1 MKIKAIALKNIGP
14 YVGENSFDFSTDDH
28 NKNMILIGGK
38 NGAGKTTLFN
48 AIKTCLYGCVAY
60 GFESSNTR
68 YYHEIEKILN
78 ENEKNKK
85 GGQAQIVVKL
95 VLDDGKYNHIY
106 TFDRSWRIT
115 GKRIVEQ
122 FDLYKDSTVL
132 SQTDKGDFENYL
144 LQILPPNLFRFYFF
158 DGERISDFVFN
169 NNNNSDFKDAFLKLC
184 NLDTMEIIK
193 ENFKRVSRARTKGNN
208 NVAYEYEKCIEADN
222 LFADRVFAAE
232 EEYKE
237 ITVEIA
243 QIDDKLSSLEKAY
256 AKSGGITK
264 KEWKGMQEQIAKE
277 ELRRNNQR
285 KWLKDVAN
293 NVLPFIILRSQ
304 LENLKTQI
312 AAEHKA
318 QLDANMKTMIRT
330 PEIKTIIE
338 NVLFSVGIE
347 LANDVSE
354 RIIYEISGYSDTSSE
369 IKPVLNLSDNDRF
382 ELIGKINSLLAFDTG
397 RIKSAT
403 KDIDASLNH
412 VKRIR
417 KKMERS
423 SVENYEDYLQQKSDL
438 NEKRS
443 ELTQALLDIDRELQ
457 EYRAQKAISSS
468 NLIKAK
474 CNYEAYLKKRSI
486 NDISARALLAF
497 DELESLLYQRNIRL
511 VEEEFKM
518 SFSALINK
526 TDLIDGIHIDEN
538 LNVIPYK
545 NTTFS
550 ISELKQIIDKNGE
563 EHLIAQIG
571 LHAYEVFMGLDDPSN
586 SIVVLPVEVKKQLS
600 AGEKQIF
607 IMALYQAL
615 AKLNKIDVPYII
627 DTPFARID
635 KDHREK
641 ILEHFFMKLNGQV
654 IVLSTDEEIVGE
666 YQEIIHDAVSDTFV
680 LQHTETGTT
689 KVLANTYFG
698 GVL

>member
-68 YYHEIEKILN
+68 YYHEIEKFLN

-122 FDLYKDSTVL
+122 FDLYKDSTLL

-158 DGERISDFVFN
+158 DGERISDFVLN

-193 ENFKRVSRARTKGNN
+193 ENFKRVSRAKTKGNN

-264 KEWKGMQEQIAKE
+264 KAWKGMQEQIAKE

-293 NVLPFIILRSQ
+293 NVLPFVVLRSQ

-318 QLDANMKTMIRT
+318 QLDANMKTTIRT

-338 NVLFSVGIE
+338 NVLTSVGIE

-369 IKPVLNLSDNDRF
+369 IKPVLNLSDNDRL
-382 ELIGKINSLLAFDTG
+382 ELIAKINSLLAFDTG
-397 RIKSAT
+397 RIRSAT

-474 CNYEAYLKKRSI
+474 GNYEAYLKKRSI

-497 DELESLLYQRNIRL
+497 DELESLLYRRSIRL

-526 TDLIDGIHIDEN
+526 LDLIDGIHIDEN

-571 LHAYEVFMGLDDPSN
+571 LYAYEVFMGLKDPSN

-698 GVL
+698 GAL

>member
-85 GGQAQIVVKL
+85 GGQAQIVIKL
-95 VLDDGKYNHIY
+95 VLDDGKYNQIY

-115 GKRIVEQ
+115 GKRIVEK
-122 FDLYKDSTVL
+122 FDLYKDSTLL

-193 ENFKRVSRARTKGNN
+193 ENFKRVSRAKTKGNN

-264 KEWKGMQEQIAKE
+264 KAWKGMQEQIAKE

-293 NVLPFIILRSQ
+293 NVLPFVVLRSQ
-304 LENLKTQI
+304 LENLKIQI

-338 NVLFSVGIE
+338 NVLTSVGIE

-382 ELIGKINSLLAFDTG
+382 ELIARINSLLAFDTG

-474 CNYEAYLKKRSI
+474 SNYEAYLKKRSI

-497 DELESLLYQRNIRL
+497 DELESLLYRRSIRL

-526 TDLIDGIHIDEN
+526 PDLIDGIHIDEN

-571 LHAYEVFMGLDDPSN
+571 LYAYEVFMGLDDPSN

-698 GVL
+698 GAL

>member
-78 ENEKNKK
+78 ENEKHKK
-85 GGQAQIVVKL
+85 GGQAQIVIKL
-95 VLDDGKYNHIY
+95 VFDDGKDNHIY

-122 FDLYKDSTVL
+122 FDLYKDSALL

-193 ENFKRVSRARTKGNN
+193 ENFKRVSRAKTKGNN
-208 NVAYEYEKCIEADN
+208 NVEYEYEKCIEADN

-237 ITVEIA
+237 ITFEIA

-304 LENLKTQI
+304 LEDLKTQI
-312 AAEHKA
+312 TTEHKA

-338 NVLFSVGIE
+338 NVLSSVGIE

-354 RIIYEISGYSDTSSE
+354 RIIYEISGYSDASSE

-443 ELTQALLDIDRELQ
+443 ELTQSLLDIDRELQ

-474 CNYEAYLKKRSI
+474 SNYEAYLKKRSI

-497 DELESLLYQRNIRL
+497 DELESLLYRRSIRL

-526 TDLIDGIHIDEN
+526 PDLIDGIHIDEN

-571 LHAYEVFMGLDDPSN
+571 LYAYEVFMGLDDPSN

-698 GVL
+698 GAL

>member
-78 ENEKNKK
+78 ETEKHKK
-85 GGQAQIVVKL
+85 GGQAQIVIKL
-95 VLDDGKYNHIY
+95 VFDDGKDNHIY

-122 FDLYKDSTVL
+122 FDLYKDSALL

-193 ENFKRVSRARTKGNN
+193 ENFKRVSRAKTKGNN

-264 KEWKGMQEQIAKE
+264 KAWKGMQEQIAKE

-293 NVLPFIILRSQ
+293 NVLPFVVLRSQ

-338 NVLFSVGIE
+338 NVLTSVGIE

-382 ELIGKINSLLAFDTG
+382 ELIARINSLLAFDTG
-397 RIKSAT
+397 RIRSAT

-474 CNYEAYLKKRSI
+474 SNYEAYLKKRSI

-497 DELESLLYQRNIRL
+497 DELESLLYRRSIRL

-526 TDLIDGIHIDEN
+526 PDLIDGIHIDEN

-571 LHAYEVFMGLDDPSN
+571 LYAYEVFMGLNDPSN

-698 GVL
+698 GAL

>member
-1 MKIKAIALKNIGP
+1 M
-14 YVGENSFDFSTDDH
+14 
-28 NKNMILIGGK
+28 
-38 NGAGKTTLFN
+38 
-48 AIKTCLYGCVAY
+48 
-60 GFESSNTR
+60 
-68 YYHEIEKILN
+68 
-78 ENEKNKK
+78 
-85 GGQAQIVVKL
+85 
-95 VLDDGKYNHIY
+95 
-106 TFDRSWRIT
+106 
-115 GKRIVEQ
+115 
-122 FDLYKDSTVL
+122 
-132 SQTDKGDFENYL
+132 
-144 LQILPPNLFRFYFF
+144 
-158 DGERISDFVFN
+158 
-169 NNNNSDFKDAFLKLC
+169 
-184 NLDTMEIIK
+184 
-193 ENFKRVSRARTKGNN
+193 
-208 NVAYEYEKCIEADN
+208 
-222 LFADRVFAAE
+222 
-232 EEYKE
+232 
-237 ITVEIA
+237 
-243 QIDDKLSSLEKAY
+243 
-256 AKSGGITK
+256 
-264 KEWKGMQEQIAKE
+264 
-277 ELRRNNQR
+277 
-285 KWLKDVAN
+285 
-293 NVLPFIILRSQ
+293 
-304 LENLKTQI
+304 
-312 AAEHKA
+312 
-318 QLDANMKTMIRT
+318 
-330 PEIKTIIE
+330 
-338 NVLFSVGIE
+338 
-347 LANDVSE
+347 ANDVSE

-382 ELIGKINSLLAFDTG
+382 ELMAKINSLLAFDTG
-397 RIKSAT
+397 RIRSAT

-474 CNYEAYLKKRSI
+474 SNYEAYLKKRSI

-497 DELESLLYQRNIRL
+497 DELESLLYRRSIRL

-526 TDLIDGIHIDEN
+526 LDLIDGIHIDEN

-571 LHAYEVFMGLDDPSN
+571 LYAYEVFMGLKDPSN

-698 GVL
+698 GAL

>member
-78 ENEKNKK
+78 ENEKHKK
-85 GGQAQIVVKL
+85 GGQAQIVIKL
-95 VLDDGKYNHIY
+95 VFDDGKDNHIY

-122 FDLYKDSTVL
+122 FDLYKDSALL

-193 ENFKRVSRARTKGNN
+193 ENFKRVSRAKTKGNN
-208 NVAYEYEKCIEADN
+208 NVEYEYEKCIEADN

-237 ITVEIA
+237 ITFEIA

-304 LENLKTQI
+304 LEDLKTQI
-312 AAEHKA
+312 TTEHKA

-338 NVLFSVGIE
+338 NVLSSVGIE

-354 RIIYEISGYSDTSSE
+354 RIIYEISGYSDASSE

-443 ELTQALLDIDRELQ
+443 ELTQSLLDIDRELQ

-474 CNYEAYLKKRSI
+474 SNYEAYLKKRSI

-497 DELESLLYQRNIRL
+497 DELESLLYRRSIRL

-526 TDLIDGIHIDEN
+526 PDLIDGIHIDEN

-571 LHAYEVFMGLDDPSN
+571 LYAYEVFMWLDDPSN

-698 GVL
+698 GAL

>member
-14 YVGENSFDFSTDDH
+14 YVGENSFDFSTNDQ

-60 GFESSNTR
+60 GFESLNTR
-68 YYHEIEKILN
+68 YYHEIEKIIN
-78 ENEKNKK
+78 ENEKHKK

-95 VLDDGKYNHIY
+95 ILDDGKDNHIY
-106 TFDRSWRIT
+106 TFNRSWRIT

-122 FDLYKDSTVL
+122 FDLYKDSSLL

-158 DGERISDFVFN
+158 DGEKISDFVFN

-193 ENFKRVSRARTKGNN
+193 ENFKRVSRAKAKENN

-264 KEWKGMQEQIAKE
+264 KEWRGMQEQIAKE

-304 LENLKTQI
+304 LEDLKNQI
-312 AAEHKA
+312 AYEHKA
-318 QLDANMKTMIRT
+318 LLDANMKTMIKT
-330 PEIKTIIE
+330 PEIKSIID
-338 NVLFSVGIE
+338 NVLSSVGIE
-347 LANDVSE
+347 LANDVSDK
-354 RIIYEISGYSDTSSE
+354 IIFEITNYSDASSE

-382 ELIGKINSLLAFDTG
+382 ELIAKINSLIAFDTG

-443 ELTQALLDIDRELQ
+443 ELTQILLDIDRELQ

-474 CNYEAYLKKRSI
+474 SNYEAYLKKRSI

-497 DELESLLYQRNIRL
+497 DELESLLYQRSIHL
-511 VEEEFKM
+511 VEEEFKK

-526 TDLIDGIHIDEN
+526 SDLIDGIHIDEN

-545 NTTFS
+545 NTTFT
-550 ISELKQIIDKNGE
+550 ISELKQIVDKSGE
-563 EHLIAQIG
+563 ELLIAQIG
-571 LHAYEVFMGLDDPSN
+571 LYAYELFMGLDKPSK

-641 ILEHFFMKLNGQV
+641 ILVHFFKKLNGQV
-654 IVLSTDEEIVGE
+654 IVLSTDEEIVDE
-666 YQEIIHDAVSDTFV
+666 YQEIIHDTVSDTFV
-680 LQHTETGTT
+680 LQHTETGNT

-698 GVL
+698 GAL

>member
-14 YVGENSFDFSTDDH
+14 YVRENSFDFSTDDH

-78 ENEKNKK
+78 ETEKHKK
-85 GGQAQIVVKL
+85 GGQAQIVIKL
-95 VLDDGKYNHIY
+95 VFDDGKDNHIY

-122 FDLYKDSTVL
+122 FDLYKDSALL

-193 ENFKRVSRARTKGNN
+193 ENFKRVSRAKTKGNN

-264 KEWKGMQEQIAKE
+264 KAWKGMQEQIAKE

-293 NVLPFIILRSQ
+293 NVLPFVVLRSQ
-304 LENLKTQI
+304 LENLNTQI

-338 NVLFSVGIE
+338 NVLTSVGIE

-382 ELIGKINSLLAFDTG
+382 ELIAKINSLLAFDTG
-397 RIKSAT
+397 RIRSAT

-474 CNYEAYLKKRSI
+474 SNYEAYLKKRSI

-497 DELESLLYQRNIRL
+497 DELESLLYRRSIRL

-526 TDLIDGIHIDEN
+526 PDLIDGIHIDEN

-571 LHAYEVFMGLDDPSN
+571 LYAYEVFMGLNDPSN

-698 GVL
+698 GAL

>member
-68 YYHEIEKILN
+68 YYHEIEKFLN

-122 FDLYKDSTVL
+122 FDLYKDSTLL

-193 ENFKRVSRARTKGNN
+193 ENFKRVSRAKTKGNN

-264 KEWKGMQEQIAKE
+264 KAWKGMQEQIAKE

-293 NVLPFIILRSQ
+293 NVLPFVVLRSQ

-338 NVLFSVGIE
+338 NVLTSVGIE

-382 ELIGKINSLLAFDTG
+382 ELIAKINSLLAFDTG
-397 RIKSAT
+397 RIRSAT

-474 CNYEAYLKKRSI
+474 SNYEAYLKKRSI

-497 DELESLLYQRNIRL
+497 DELESLLYRRSIRL

-526 TDLIDGIHIDEN
+526 LDLIDGIHIDEN

-571 LHAYEVFMGLDDPSN
+571 LYAYEVFMGLKDPSN

-698 GVL
+698 GAL

>member
-68 YYHEIEKILN
+68 YYHEIEKFLN

-122 FDLYKDSTVL
+122 FDLYKDSTLL

-193 ENFKRVSRARTKGNN
+193 ENFKRVSRAKTKGNN

-243 QIDDKLSSLEKAY
+243 QIYDKLSSLEKAY

-264 KEWKGMQEQIAKE
+264 KAWKGMQEQIAKE

-293 NVLPFIILRSQ
+293 NVLPFVVLRSQ

-338 NVLFSVGIE
+338 NVLTSVGIE

-382 ELIGKINSLLAFDTG
+382 ELIAKINSLLAFDTG
-397 RIKSAT
+397 RIRSAT

-474 CNYEAYLKKRSI
+474 SNYEAYLKKRSI

-497 DELESLLYQRNIRL
+497 DELESLLYRRSIRL

-526 TDLIDGIHIDEN
+526 LDLIDGIHIDEN

-571 LHAYEVFMGLDDPSN
+571 LYAYEVFMGLKDPSN

-698 GVL
+698 GAL

>member
-14 YVGENSFDFSTDDH
+14 YVWENSFDFSTDDH

-68 YYHEIEKILN
+68 YYHEIEKF

-122 FDLYKDSTVL
+122 FDLYKDSTLL

-193 ENFKRVSRARTKGNN
+193 ENFKRVSRAKTKGNN

-243 QIDDKLSSLEKAY
+243 QIYDKLSSLEKAY

-264 KEWKGMQEQIAKE
+264 KAWKGMQEQIAKE

-293 NVLPFIILRSQ
+293 NVLPFVVLRSQ

-338 NVLFSVGIE
+338 NVLTSVGIE

-382 ELIGKINSLLAFDTG
+382 ELIAKINSLLAFDTG
-397 RIKSAT
+397 RIRSAT

-474 CNYEAYLKKRSI
+474 SNYEAYLKKRSI

-497 DELESLLYQRNIRL
+497 DELESLLYRRSIRL

-526 TDLIDGIHIDEN
+526 LDLIDGIHIDEN

-571 LHAYEVFMGLDDPSN
+571 LYAYEVFMGLKDPSN

-698 GVL
+698 GAL

>member
-78 ENEKNKK
+78 ETEKHKK
-85 GGQAQIVVKL
+85 GGQAQIVIKL
-95 VLDDGKYNHIY
+95 VFDDGKDNHIY

-122 FDLYKDSTVL
+122 FDLYKDSALL

-193 ENFKRVSRARTKGNN
+193 ENFKRVSRAKTKGNN

-264 KEWKGMQEQIAKE
+264 KAWKGMQEQIAKE

-293 NVLPFIILRSQ
+293 NVLPFVVLRSQ

-338 NVLFSVGIE
+338 NVLTSVGIE

-382 ELIGKINSLLAFDTG
+382 ELIARINSLLAFDTG
-397 RIKSAT
+397 RIRSAT

-474 CNYEAYLKKRSI
+474 SNYEAYLKKRSI

-497 DELESLLYQRNIRL
+497 DELESLLYRRSIRL

-526 TDLIDGIHIDEN
+526 LDLIDGIHIDEN

-571 LHAYEVFMGLDDPSN
+571 LYAYEVFMGLKDPSN

-698 GVL
+698 GAL